1 MTIFDYINDILYQK
15 KGHLL
20 NNVDDES
27 SFNLYMINRWV
38 TMYSTSVT
46 KIVNLTTNKY
56 YSIFETKK
64 EMYNFLLTMLPK
76 VKFRRIHYI
85 KKKSKTADKDKEV
98 VKQLARSLE
107 LSEREIS
114 YYISTHN
121 VDLENLKKC
130 MATKG

>member
-27 SFNLYMINRWV
+27 SFNLYMVNRWCS
-38 TMYSTSVT
+38 MYSTSIA
-46 KIVNLTTNKY
+46 KIVNLTANKY

-64 EMYNFLLTMLPK
+64 ETYNFLLTMLPK

-85 KKKSKTADKDKEV
+85 KKKSKTKDDTKEIV
-98 VKQLARSLE
+98 SQLAKSLE

-114 YYISTHN
+114 YYISTHK

-130 MATKG
+130 MVTKG